1 MAEPIE
7 IEDDKPL
14 DPKVENIRRR
24 MVRLLV
30 LSIGSLL
37 IGLLAVFGSI
47 IYKINQSDDKPASG
61 ANPPA
66 IIDTSKTITAKINL
80 PKGARLIAS
89 NLDGNHILLTLQLAD
104 GKRQLQIYDLQSTR
118 IFAILDLG
126 N

>member
-1 MAEPIE
+1 MTDPIE

-37 IGLLAVFGSI
+37 IGLLAVLGSI
-47 IYKINQSDDKPASG
+47 IYKINQSDDKPVSS
-61 ANPPA
+61 ANPQIA
-66 IIDTSKTITAKINL
+66 MDTSKTITAKINL

-89 NLDGNHILLTLQLAD
+89 ALDGSHILLTLELAD
-104 GKRQLQIYDLQSTR
+104 GKRQLQIYDLQSAR
-118 IFAILDLG
+118 VFAILDLG